1 MKKLIINLEAD
12 IPEDVIEDIYKELG
26 VNSDTELAAFLRG
39 VYISSMADND
49 VFPMDRIT
57 VKIQSD
63 DECGG
68 ILN

>member
-1 MKKLIINLEAD
+1 M
-12 IPEDVIEDIYKELG
+12 
-26 VNSDTELAAFLRG
+26 NSDAELAAFLRG